1 MRNPPRPRASCRLG
15 DSGVCSIKEKA
26 AGKIF
31 CASDSPDIEPW
42 KKKIQLKKTCLY
54 AILINFN
61 FEKVGINLNVYCT
74 HAFKLRNPLLCFGNA
89 DVTIFIVVHCP
100 SQILF
105 LCFFNN
111 FINNSTNSTTC
122 LLTTF

>member
-1 MRNPPRPRASCRLG
+1 MR
-15 DSGVCSIKEKA
+15 
-26 AGKIF
+26 
-31 CASDSPDIEPW
+31 
-42 KKKIQLKKTCLY
+42 

-74 HAFKLRNPLLCFGNA
+74 HAFKLRNPLLCFINA
-89 DVTIFIVVHCP
+89 DVTIFIFVPCP

-105 LCFFNN
+105 HCFFNN
-111 FINNSTNSTTC
+111 FINNPTNSTTC